1 MTNAKKSLIY
11 KIISVL
17 MVIAMFMMTGCWSD
31 GGTSDP
37 TSNSERDSQTTSDGN
52 SERDSQSESDKDTES
67 GSDSQSSSESQGY
80 NYGEDWLDVYDAE
93 YTQKLLDMGEQYFT
107 TSQLS
112 SVFDGGTVKAK
123 GVKKKSKYVG
133 IFYFLW
139 LGDDIGG
146 IYDISKLL
154 EQYNPY
160 DLTNPLWALE
170 GSANYDAKISPK
182 NGFHYFEE
190 PLYGYYRSTDKWVI
204 RRHLEL
210 LTLAGIDFLYL
221 DFTNAN
227 MNGENAVNI
236 YKNATIALMDTILEM
251 QAEGFEVPR
260 IVPICCNPYTSSDD
274 TVRTRTTTKV
284 IEWVYNNYYAVNN
297 FKYKSCWFTAD
308 KTRNPSGKPLLVTY
322 SFDKQYLTNE
332 AVADAFW
339 IRNVVWPTAVTPG
352 SYANGFPW
360 MDYSFPQK
368 NYNGIMNVSVAQHID
383 GNWSSEAFL
392 ARNRKDTAYKYRGRG
407 ALPNQTYAY
416 QTDSVDG
423 ALMATNFVSEWN
435 NVHNYGGSDEVWMV
449 TVTGWNEWVA
459 QKLNQNGR
467 YATFVDTFS
476 IAFSRDV
483 EMMRDA
489 DGYGDTYFLNL
500 VENVRKFKYEDGGKA
515 SSAAMWMRQTVD
527 YKNISAWD
535 NVKAKYIDFTG
546 DATNRNAKSIANKYT
561 YTDNT
566 ARNDIDYIKIA
577 NDSEY
582 LYVLAAT
589 KNDVTAYEQG
599 DKGWMNLWISAG
611 GRSGWCGYDFVINRS
626 PKGTVTS
633 IESLGT
639 TADGEIVAATIDF
652 DADIY
657 TEGKFVA
664 YRIPLEAL
672 GVTSAS
678 EIGIKVSDNIFAGTK
693 TETNDGVGVYSFG
706 DIFAFY
712 CGGDCAPAGRLNYSY
727 RMGY

>member
-17 MVIAMFMMTGCWSD
+17 MIIAMFITTGCWSD

-37 TSNSERDSQTTSDGN
+37 TGNSEDSRTSSDGN
-52 SERDSQSESDKDTES
+52 SASTSQSES
-67 GSDSQSSSESQGY
+67 GSQSSSGQQGY
-80 NYGEDWLDVYDAE
+80 TYGEDWLDVYDAE

-107 TSQLS
+107 ASQLS

-154 EQYNPY
+154 EQYDPY
-160 DLTNPLWALE
+160 DLNNPLWALE
-170 GSANYDAKISPK
+170 NAANYNKKISPR

-227 MNGENAVNI
+227 IDKNNKVINI
-236 YKNATIALMDTILEM
+236 YKDATIALMDTILEM
-251 QAEGFEVPR
+251 QAEGFEVPK
-260 IVPICCNPYTSSDD
+260 IVPICCNPDTDKNE
-274 TVRTRTTTKV
+274 TVRTQRTTKV
-284 IEWVYNNYYAVNN
+284 IEWVYDNYYAADN
-297 FKYKSCWFTAD
+297 FKYQSCWFTAD

-322 SFDKQYLTNE
+322 SFDKKYLTNQ
-332 AVADAFW
+332 AVADAFR
-339 IRNVVWPTAVTPG
+339 IRNVVWPTAVTAG
-352 SYANGFPW
+352 SYENGFPW

-392 ARNRKDTAYKYRGRG
+392 ARNRKNAEYKYRGRG
-407 ALPNQTYAY
+407 AMPNQTYAY
-416 QTDSVDG
+416 QTDSVEG
-423 ALMATNFVSEWN
+423 ALAATNFLSEWD

-459 QKLNQNGR
+459 QKLDLNEV
-467 YATFVDTFS
+467 YATFVDTFN
-476 IAFSRDV
+476 IAFSRDI

-489 DGYGDTYFLNL
+489 GGYGDTYFLNL

-546 DATNRNAKSIANKYT
+546 DAVNRNAKSIANKYT

-589 KNDVTAYEQG
+589 KDNVTAYEQG
-599 DKGWMNLWISAG
+599 DKGWMNLWISVDGAD
-611 GRSGWCGYDFVINRS
+611 GWSGYDFVINRTLN
-626 PKGTVTS
+626 GEVTS
-633 IESLGT
+633 IERLKT
-639 TADGEIVAATIDF
+639 NADGEIVATTLDF
-652 DADIY
+652 KADIH

-672 GVTSAS
+672 GVTSAN
-678 EIGIKVSDNIFAGTK
+678 EIGVKVSDNIFAGTK

>member
-17 MVIAMFMMTGCWSD
+17 MVIAMFAMTGCFS
-31 GGTSDP
+31 GGTSDS
-37 TSNSERDSQTTSDGN
+37 TGNSEKDSQTASDRNSESNSQSESNPESQTTS
-52 SERDSQSESDKDTES
+52 EP
-67 GSDSQSSSESQGY
+67 QGY

-107 TSQLS
+107 ASQLS
-112 SVFDGGTVKAK
+112 SVFEGGEVKAK

-139 LGDDIGG
+139 LGNDIGG
-146 IYDISKLL
+146 IYDISKML
-154 EQYNPY
+154 ETYDPY
-160 DLTNPLWALE
+160 DLTNPLWALP
-170 GSANYDAKISPK
+170 GAANYNAKISPK

-227 MNGENAVNI
+227 MNGENAINI
-236 YKNATIALMDTILEM
+236 YKDATIALMNTILEM

-260 IVPICCNPYTSSDD
+260 IVPICCNPYTSSDE
-274 TVRTRTTTKV
+274 TVRTRTTTRV
-284 IEWVYNNYYAVNN
+284 IEWVYNNYYAADN

-308 KTRNPSGKPLLVTY
+308 KTRNPSGNPLLVTY
-322 SFDKQYLTNE
+322 SFDKQYLTNQ

-339 IRNVVWPTAVTPG
+339 IRNVVWPTAVTPS
-352 SYANGFPW
+352 SYENGFPW

-368 NYNGIMNVSVAQHID
+368 NYNGIMNVSVAQHIN
-383 GNWSSEAFL
+383 GNWSSEAYL
-392 ARNRKDTAYKYRGRG
+392 ARSRKDMSYKYRGRG
-407 ALPNQTYAY
+407 ALPNQTFAY
-416 QTDSVDG
+416 QTDSIDA
-423 ALMATNFVSEWN
+423 ALTATNFVSEWD
-435 NVHNYGGSDEVWMV
+435 NVHNYSGSDEVWMV

-459 QKLNQNGR
+459 QKLDQNGR

-489 DGYGDTYFLNL
+489 GGYGDTYFLNL
-500 VENVRKFKYEDGGKA
+500 VENVRKFKYEDGGKTSA
-515 SSAAMWMRQTVD
+515 AAMWMRQTVD

-535 NVKAKYIDFTG
+535 DVKAKYIDFTG
-546 DATNRNAKSIANKYT
+546 DAVNRNAKSIANKYT

-589 KNDVTAYEQG
+589 KNDVTAHEQG

-611 GRSGWCGYDFVINRS
+611 GRQGWNGYDFVINRS
-626 PKGTVTS
+626 PNGELTS
-633 IESLGT
+633 IEALGMN
-639 TADGEIVAATIDF
+639 ADGEILATTLDF
-652 DADIY
+652 EADIY
-657 TEGKFVA
+657 TEGKYVA

-678 EIGIKVSDNIFAGTK
+678 EIGVKISDNIFAGTK

-712 CGGDCAPAGRLNYSY
+712 CGGDCAPAGRLNYTY